1 MKFDHFKL
9 FKYKQIFL
17 KNSNGF
23 AMDFH
28 SFRGKI
34 RFQIFLIAGN
44 ININLIPICFA
55 HRASKMAEEGER
67 KENRECRM
75 VYPITRPRWFIHAH
89 ATNIIASYARVD
101 TWMGSWPSVLA
112 IGTVDRVRPI
122 PVDVSPPPGPEL
134 PKGVRFTIVPRCAM
148 PRAFHRF
155 GIPPPNNKHVYPE
168 SLSNIN

>member
-1 MKFDHFKL
+1 MKTAGSRAECHSEGCSYPRLWPFVVPPLSLLSYKFSIVKLDHFKL

-34 RFQIFLIAGN
+34 RFEIFLIAGN

-67 KENRECRM
+67 KE
-75 VYPITRPRWFIHAH
+75 
-89 ATNIIASYARVD
+89 
-101 TWMGSWPSVLA
+101 
-112 IGTVDRVRPI
+112 
-122 PVDVSPPPGPEL
+122 
-134 PKGVRFTIVPRCAM
+134 
-148 PRAFHRF
+148 
-155 GIPPPNNKHVYPE
+155 
-168 SLSNIN
+168 